1 MIYEQRNELLDSDQ
15 TSETISAMRVDV
27 IRDLMQSHI
36 PPGSMEDMWDISSLE
51 KGLFSDYGLSLAI
64 KAWVD
69 KEPQID
75 IEEIY
80 ERVIT
85 IANKQYQEKESLVGK
100 DVIRHFEKTVM
111 LQSIDHHWR
120 EHLSSLDHLRQGI
133 HLRSYAQKN
142 PKQEY
147 KKEAFELFGYLLDT
161 VKTEVTRITMVVKIK
176 NEAEVDEI
184 DKKNKDEV
192 KKSSIKKDA
201 AEEILPKV
209 GRNDLCPCGSNKK
222 YKHCHG
228 SLE

>member
-1 MIYEQRNELLDSDQ
+1 VIYEQRNELIDSDQ
-15 TSETISAMRVDV
+15 TAETISAMRSDV
-27 IRDLMQSHI
+27 LRNLAQNHI
-36 PPGSMEDMWDISSLE
+36 PQGSMEDMWDIPSLE
-51 KGLFSDYGLSLAI
+51 KVLFLDYGLSLSI
-64 KAWVD
+64 QGWIE
-69 KEPQID
+69 KEPQIA

-80 ERVIT
+80 ERVISL
-85 IANKQYQEKESLVGK
+85 ANKQYQEKESLVGQ

-161 VKTEVTRITMVVKIK
+161 VKSEVTRITMVVKIK
-176 NEAEVDEI
+176 DEAEVNEI

-192 KKSSIKKDA
+192 KKSSSKKADI
-201 AEEILPKV
+201 ENGLPKV
-209 GRNDLCPCGSNKK
+209 GRNDPCPCGSNKK

-228 SLE
+228 TLE

>member
-1 MIYEQRNELLDSDQ
+1 MYD
-15 TSETISAMRVDV
+15 
-27 IRDLMQSHI
+27 
-36 PPGSMEDMWDISSLE
+36 
-51 KGLFSDYGLSLAI
+51 
-64 KAWVD
+64 
-69 KEPQID
+69 
-75 IEEIY
+75 
-80 ERVIT
+80 RVIA
-85 IANKQYQEKESLVGK
+85 IANKQYEEKESLVGK

-184 DKKNKDEV
+184 DEKNKDEV
-192 KKSSIKKDA
+192 KKSSRKKDT
-201 AEEILPKV
+201 AEDGLPKV
-209 GRNDLCPCGSNKK
+209 GRNDPCPCGSNKK